1 MAKSKIKHFKGFS
14 IVDGDIH
21 VKLNLDRFE
30 KQYQKAQYQLD
41 GAVMNSMEP
50 FMPKVTGVF
59 VNVTKA
65 ASAAVQGSGKV
76 YAAFG
81 PEGRFLYEGKTM
93 VDEVTGSAWARK
105 GAKKVLVSEFGGKTK
120 AKPDLTYTQQ
130 AHPEAQS
137 HWFDA
142 AKKKDGKAW
151 IRGVKETAG
160 GGKHG

>member
-14 IVDGDIH
+14 IVDGDIR

-142 AKKKDGKAW
+142 AKKKDGKTW